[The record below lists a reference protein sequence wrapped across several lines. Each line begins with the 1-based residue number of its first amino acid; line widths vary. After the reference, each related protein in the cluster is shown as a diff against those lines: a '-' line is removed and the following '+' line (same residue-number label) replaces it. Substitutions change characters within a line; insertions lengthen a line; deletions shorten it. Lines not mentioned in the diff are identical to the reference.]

1 MRCGPPSPPTETQR
15 DQQGGGESGDSLG
28 LGQARGGLTPSQPGQ
43 ESRTLSQPGR
53 NLSSKQF
60 HVDLPGPGAC
70 PTVTSGGGD
79 AGGASAG
86 RVLDSLGT
94 S

>member
-1 MRCGPPSPPTETQR
+1 MWTSVPSHR
-15 DQQGGGESGDSLG
+15 HSYDQQRGEESGDSLG

-43 ESRTLSQPGR
+43 ESRTLSRLGR
-53 NLSSKQF
+53 NLSSKRF

-70 PTVTSGGGD
+70 PAVTSGGGD

-86 RVLDSLGT
+86 RVLDSSGT
-94 S
+94 N

>member
-1 MRCGPPSPPTETQR
+1 MCASVPSHR
-15 DQQGGGESGDSLG
+15 DAAVDQWDGGESGDGLG

-43 ESRTLSQPGR
+43 ESRTLSRPGR

-60 HVDLPGPGAC
+60 HVDLPGPRAC
-70 PTVTSGGGD
+70 PTVTSGGG
-79 AGGASAG
+79 GAFGTSAG
-86 RVLDSLGT
+86 RVLDSLRI